1 MSEIEFT
8 WTVVEEKKARTA
20 DWYWILGVFAVA
32 LIIIGFLIDNLL
44 FSLLTLLATAV
55 IVLITH
61 HDQAP
66 ITYSVSLRGVE
77 VNDTL
82 YPFRS
87 LHAFHVDR
95 SDREQFFLRLRSEHM
110 FAPLS
115 AIPIHKELT
124 VEVEKLLAAYIKEEH
139 IEEPLGNRFFTIVGL

>member
-8 WTVVEEKKARTA
+8 WTVAEEKKERSA

-32 LIIIGFLIDNLL
+32 LCIIGFLLDNLL
-44 FSLLTLLATAV
+44 FSLLTLLATGV
-55 IVLITH
+55 IVLISH
-61 HDQAP
+61 HDHAP
-66 ITYSVSLRGVE
+66 VTYSVSLRGVE
-77 VNDTL
+77 VNETL

-95 SDREQFFLRLRSEHM
+95 SDREQFFLRLKSDHI

-115 AIPIHKELT
+115 SIPIHKELT
-124 VEVEKLLAAYIKEEH
+124 VDVEKLLAAYVKEEH
-139 IEEPLGNRFFTIVGL
+139 IEEPIGNRIFTIIGL